1 MKPSL
6 RKNIALDLLLLGYVL
21 LPRLYFFAPEI
32 DSWDAVD
39 FALGLHSFELTL
51 YQPHF
56 PGYPIFMACAK
67 VFSLLGC
74 SDAVALSLPGLLGL
88 GGSLLFLRRALT
100 NKFSSVVGFAAVM
113 GLASLP
119 IVAIFSV
126 RPMSDALGLACL
138 ILTLSMGLEGRW
150 RLLGFWLGVSLGV
163 RLSYAPLVLSA
174 GFLWWRSP
182 QEKQN
187 IRVVLF
193 FFLGGCLLWL
203 MPVLLLEGSA
213 FFTEGYRFVTGHF
226 TRWGGAIDAD
236 TDWRSRAQM
245 LVWNFWAYGLGGL
258 WPVDGFSLPRALS
271 SLSALGCF
279 VGVALALRVREQRE
293 FFFTLLTPYFL
304 WVSLGQNPESPRHI
318 IPLVALLVGFAA
330 LSLRPS
336 LTSPKS
342 GDHKRREVVHEARG
356 VWRCSLALLVS
367 LGFLGTSLGLLQE
380 QAATPAPQA
389 ALARYVQHSYPPKTR
404 FYGWKTTRLVS
415 YYAPQI
421 EARLMRSLPKL
432 VEAIEASP
440 TSAPVLFESKLSER
454 RRRDRCFEVVQS
466 FRRSR
471 YLDPSYASITLFR
484 DCGP

>member
-1 MKPSL
+1 VKPSL
-6 RKNIALDLLLLGYVL
+6 RQNISLDLLLLVYML

-39 FALGLHSFELTL
+39 FALGVHSFELTL

-56 PGYPIFMACAK
+56 PGYPVFMACAK

-88 GGSLLFLRRALT
+88 LGSLLLLRRALT
-100 NKFSSVVGFAAVM
+100 RNFSLLVGFAAVM

-119 IVAIFSV
+119 IVTIFSV

-138 ILTLSMGLEGRW
+138 IVTLALGLDGRW
-150 RLLGFWLGVSLGV
+150 RLMGAALGIALGV
-163 RLSYAPLVLSA
+163 RLSYAPIVLSVL
-174 GFLWWRSP
+174 FLVWRAT
-182 QEKQN
+182 QEK
-187 IRVVLF
+187 RKLRGALF
-193 FFLGGCLLWL
+193 GFLGGCLLWL
-203 MPVLLLEGSA
+203 MPVLLLEGFA
-213 FFTEGYRFVTGHF
+213 FFSEGYRFVTGHF

-245 LVWNFWAYGLGGL
+245 LVWNLWAYGLGGL
-258 WPVDGFSLPRALS
+258 WPVDGVSLPRALS
-271 SLSALGCF
+271 SLSAIGCF
-279 VGVALALRVREQRE
+279 VGVALSLRVRAQRV
-293 FFFTLLTPYFL
+293 FFFALFLPYFL
-304 WVSLGQNPESPRHI
+304 WVSLGQNPESPRHM
-318 IPLVALLVGFAA
+318 IPLLALLVGFAA
-330 LSLRPS
+330 LSLHPS
-336 LTSPKS
+336 SADKPAVSKWGRTTGLI
-342 GDHKRREVVHEARG
+342 
-356 VWRCSLALLVS
+356 VS
-367 LGFLGTSLGLLQE
+367 LGFLVTSLSLLQE

-389 ALARYVQHSYPPKTR
+389 ALARYLQRSYPPKTR

-421 EARLMRSLPKL
+421 EVQLMRSLPKL
-432 VEAIEASP
+432 VEALKAAP
-440 TSAPVLFESKLSER
+440 TNAPVLFESKLSER

-471 YLDPSYASITLFR
+471 YLDPAYASITLFR